1 MKGTGFIYIFI
12 LAAALLSGCIDSL
25 QVGENSTSGES
36 TLTLHISGDPQTRA
50 PLSSTEDNVIQTL
63 GVWLVDATGTI
74 IQYKSTAP
82 SATSTTVEFTT
93 VPRGEHKLYIVA
105 NYEGLTGLASTYA
118 VGKNISGIENVELK
132 EISNAT
138 APEFTS
144 ANGVTSSLI
153 KEVVVSPG
161 NNVVEAHLLRAV
173 GRLTVTFR
181 NGTENR
187 DLFVGSVGLS
197 KKNPSRGY
205 LFGKDDH
212 SNPPA
217 TSLLNFPD
225 LTNVIKIGP
234 GSESVVYDTYLYEST
249 PAISGDVFK
258 MGFTTGMYD
267 YPKEFQAGMFV
278 EGGTISGYKPGDN
291 TKSISSTETWYM
303 IRSVSSMTYYLADD
317 NGLKLVPF
325 TSDNEIPFDDAIKK
339 YCWTFSATSGN
350 NVRIKNVGT
359 KKEIT
364 LSSSSAE
371 VANNGNDLNISYTS
385 NGELRFSREIQENNW
400 WGGWSSTYYYLQND
414 ANSPKT
420 TTNTSG
426 NNINWVLRPV
436 TQTTIATG
444 KHFVGARAST
454 TNSETYDLKYI
465 DMYGVA
471 QNLEHICRN
480 EHVNLTVNVY
490 HHVATG
496 GFVFEVEKWS
506 DVSNKTTFD

>member
-25 QVGENSTSGES
+25 QVEEASTSEES

-74 IQYKSTAP
+74 IQYKSAAP

-132 EISNAT
+132 EITNET

-181 NGTENR
+181 NGTDNR

-212 SNPPA
+212 STPSA
-217 TSLLNFPD
+217 TTLLNFPD

-234 GSESVVYDTYLYEST
+234 GSESIVYDTYLYEST
-249 PAISGDVFK
+249 PAISGDVFQ

-267 YPKEFQAGMFV
+267 YPTEFQAGMFV
-278 EGGTISGYKPGDN
+278 EGGTISGYKPGSNQTNRDN
-291 TKSISSTETWYM
+291 TSTWYM
-303 IRSVSSMTYYLADD
+303 IRSVSSSTYYLADD
-317 NGLKLVPF
+317 NGLKLVSF

-339 YCWTFSATSGN
+339 YCWTFSSTNGN
-350 NVRIKNVGT
+350 ARIINVGT
-359 KKEIT
+359 GRRIT
-364 LSSSSAE
+364 LNDSS
-371 VANNGNDLNISYTS
+371 VGLNANGDDIQINIQNGA
-385 NGELRFSREIQENNW
+385 LRFYRQIKKA
-400 WGGWSSTYYYLQND
+400 YYYLQNNG
-414 ANSPKT
+414 NSPDVST
-420 TTNTSG
+420 STN
-426 NNINWVLRPV
+426 NVNWLLRPV

-444 KHFVGARAST
+444 KHFVGALAST

-496 GFVFEVEKWS
+496 GFVFEVGKWS
-506 DVSNKTTFD
+506 NVSNETTFD

>member
-25 QVGENSTSGES
+25 QVGEASTSGES

-74 IQYKSTAP
+74 IQYKSAAP

-118 VGKNISGIENVELK
+118 VGENISGIENVELK
-132 EISNAT
+132 EITNDAT

-212 SNPPA
+212 SNPSA
-217 TSLLNFPD
+217 TTLLNFPD

-234 GSESVVYDTYLYEST
+234 GSESIVYDTYLYEST

-267 YPKEFQAGMFV
+267 YPKEFQAGMFA
-278 EGGTISGYKPGDN
+278 EGGTISGYKPGANQTNRDN
-291 TKSISSTETWYM
+291 TSTWYM
-303 IRSVSSMTYYLADD
+303 IRSVSSSTYYLADD

-325 TSDNEIPFDDAIKK
+325 TSDNEIPFDDTIKK
-339 YCWTFSATSGN
+339 YCWTFSETNGNAKIINVATGRGITLNATS
-350 NVRIKNVGT
+350 VGLDNDAN
-359 KKEIT
+359 T
-364 LSSSSAE
+364 LQISTQ
-371 VANNGNDLNISYTS
+371 NGT
-385 NGELRFSREIQENNW
+385 LRFYRQIRTSGRYYN
-400 WGGWSSTYYYLQND
+400 YYLQNNG
-414 ANSPKT
+414 NSPYVT
-420 TTNTSG
+420 TSTG

-436 TQTTIATG
+436 TSATIATG
-444 KHFVGARAST
+444 KHFVGALAST

-506 DVSNKTTFD
+506 NVSNETTFD

>member
-25 QVGENSTSGES
+25 QVGEASTSGES
-36 TLTLHISGDPQTRA
+36 TLILHISGDPQTRA

-74 IQYKSTAP
+74 IQYKSAAP

-118 VGKNISGIENVELK
+118 VGENISGIENVELK

-181 NGTENR
+181 NGTDNR

-212 SNPPA
+212 SNPSA
-217 TSLLNFPD
+217 TTLLNFPD

-234 GSESVVYDTYLYEST
+234 GNESIVYDTYLYEST
-249 PAISGDVFK
+249 PAISGESFK
-258 MGFTTGMYD
+258 MGFTTGMYN
-267 YPKEFQAGMFV
+267 YPTEFNSSLFV
-278 EGGTISGYKPGDN
+278 DGGSEYRYKPESNEYTINTDN
-291 TKSISSTETWYM
+291 WYM
-303 IRSVSSMTYYLADD
+303 IRAGSNGPYYLTDD
-317 NGLKLVPF
+317 NGNLALQPF
-325 TSDNEIPFDDAIKK
+325 TGDAEIPVDDEIRK
-339 YCWTFSATSGN
+339 YCWTFSNTNNTTIQNVETGRQILISGTIISLNDSGSSFTVTSTASYIRFRSN
-350 NVRIKNVGT
+350 NRYIIYSGT
-359 KKEIT
+359 T
-364 LSSSSAE
+364 
-371 VANNGNDLNISYTS
+371 VNTS
-385 NGELRFSREIQENNW
+385 T
-400 WGGWSSTYYYLQND
+400 GG
-414 ANSPKT
+414 ANSR
-420 TTNTSG
+420 
-426 NNINWVLRPV
+426 NWSLRPI
-436 TQTTIATG
+436 TTSTTEIG
-444 KHFVGARAST
+444 KHFVGAEAST
-454 TNSETYDLKYI
+454 TNSETYDLNYL

-496 GFVFEVEKWS
+496 GFRFEVEPWDS
-506 DVSNKTTFD
+506 ISNETTFD

>member
-25 QVGENSTSGES
+25 QVGEANTSGES
-36 TLTLHISGDPQTRA
+36 TLTLLISGDPQTRA

-105 NYEGLTGLASTYA
+105 NYEGLTGLASTYE

-132 EISNAT
+132 EITNAT

-144 ANGVTSSLI
+144 TNGVTSSLI

-181 NGTENR
+181 NGTDNR

-197 KKNPSRGY
+197 KKNPSKGY

-212 SNPPA
+212 SNPS
-217 TSLLNFPD
+217 TTTLLNFPD

-278 EGGTISGYKPGDN
+278 EGGTALEYEPRPNEFKINNP
-291 TKSISSTETWYM
+291 TTTLYM
-303 IRSVSSMTYYLADD
+303 IRAGSEGTYYLADD
-317 NGLKLVPF
+317 GEPKDGELKLKQL
-325 TSDNEIPFDDAIKK
+325 TSDSEIPKGEDIKK
-339 YCWTFSATSGN
+339 YCWTFSSKNNTTITNVSTGN
-350 NVRIKNVGT
+350 QIQIDNSNINLVN
-359 KKEIT
+359 
-364 LSSSSAE
+364 S
-371 VANNGNDLNISYTS
+371 NNGSIFTIDS
-385 NGELRFSREIQENNW
+385 NNERIRFSASGKNLRHYGSTLTTQNSGDRNW
-400 WGGWSSTYYYLQND
+400 
-414 ANSPKT
+414 A
-420 TTNTSG
+420 
-426 NNINWVLRPV
+426 LRPV
-436 TQTTIATG
+436 IQKEISVG

-496 GFVFEVEKWS
+496 GFEFEVKKWS
-506 DVSNKTTFD
+506 NVSNETTFD

>member
-25 QVGENSTSGES
+25 QVGEASTSGES

-50 PLSSTEDNVIQTL
+50 PLGPAEDNVIQTL

-74 IQYKSTAP
+74 IQYKSAAP

-105 NYEGLTGLASTYA
+105 NYDGLTGLASTYA
-118 VGKNISGIENVELK
+118 VGKSISGIEDVELK
-132 EISNAT
+132 EITNAT

-181 NGTENR
+181 NGTDNR

-212 SNPPA
+212 SNPSA
-217 TSLLNFPD
+217 TTLLNFPD

-234 GSESVVYDTYLYEST
+234 GSENVVYDTYLYEST
-249 PAISGDVFK
+249 PAVSGDTFN

-267 YPKEFQAGMFV
+267 YPTEFQSGMFA
-278 EGGTISGYKPGDN
+278 EGGTVSGYKPGTNQTNRAN
-291 TKSISSTETWYM
+291 TTTWYM
-303 IRSVSSMTYYLADD
+303 IRSVSSSTYYLADD
-317 NGLKLVPF
+317 NGLKLVTF
-325 TSDNEIPFDDAIKK
+325 TSDNEIPFDDTIKK
-339 YCWTFSATSGN
+339 YCWTFSSTNNNARIINVATGN
-350 NVRIKNVGT
+350 
-359 KKEIT
+359 EIT
-364 LSSSSAE
+364 LSATS
-371 VANNGNDLNISYTS
+371 VGLDKNGNSLQISTQ
-385 NGELRFSREIQENNW
+385 NGALRFSRQIRTSGRNYNYYFQNN
-400 WGGWSSTYYYLQND
+400 G
-414 ANSPKT
+414 NSPSVT
-420 TTNTSG
+420 TSTDG

-436 TQTTIATG
+436 TSATLATG
-444 KHFVGARAST
+444 KHFVGALAST

-471 QNLEHICRN
+471 QDLEHICRN

-506 DVSNKTTFD
+506 NVSNETTFD

>member
-25 QVGENSTSGES
+25 QVGEASTSGES

-74 IQYKSTAP
+74 IQYKSAAP

-105 NYEGLTGLASTYA
+105 NYDGLTGLASTYA

-132 EISNAT
+132 EITNET

-153 KEVVVSPG
+153 KEVVISPG

-181 NGTENR
+181 NGTDNR

-212 SNPPA
+212 SNPSA
-217 TSLLNFPD
+217 TTLLNFPD

-234 GSESVVYDTYLYEST
+234 GSESIVYDTYLYEST

-267 YPKEFQAGMFV
+267 YPTEFQSGMFV
-278 EGGTISGYKPGDN
+278 DGPITGYEPGSNQFTISNP
-291 TKSISSTETWYM
+291 STTWYM
-303 IRSVSSMTYYLADD
+303 IRAGSEGTYYLADD
-317 NGLKLVPF
+317 GGLKLKEF
-325 TSDNEIPFDDAIKK
+325 TSNSEIPEGEDIKK
-339 YCWTFSATSGN
+339 YCWMFSSTNNTTITNVSTGNQIQIDNSNINLVNSNNGSIFTIDSRNDRIRFSASGRN
-350 NVRIKNVGT
+350 LRHYGS
-359 KKEIT
+359 T
-364 LSSSSAE
+364 LTTQNS
-371 VANNGNDLNISYTS
+371 
-385 NGELRFSREIQENNW
+385 GERNW
-400 WGGWSSTYYYLQND
+400 
-414 ANSPKT
+414 A
-420 TTNTSG
+420 
-426 NNINWVLRPV
+426 LRPV
-436 TQTTIATG
+436 TSKTIATE
-444 KHFVGARAST
+444 KHFVGALAST

-506 DVSNKTTFD
+506 NVSNETTFD

>member
-12 LAAALLSGCIDSL
+12 LVTALLSGCIDSL

-50 PLSSTEDNVIQTL
+50 PLSPTEDKVIQTL

-74 IQYKSTAP
+74 IQYKSAAP

-132 EISNAT
+132 EITNAT

-181 NGTENR
+181 NGTDNR

-197 KKNPSRGY
+197 KKNPSKGY

-212 SNPPA
+212 SNPSA
-217 TSLLNFPD
+217 TTLLNFPD
-225 LTNVIKIGP
+225 LTSVIKIGP
-234 GSESVVYDTYLYEST
+234 GSENVVYDTYLYEST

-267 YPKEFQAGMFV
+267 YPKEFQSGMFV
-278 EGGTISGYKPGDN
+278 EGGTALVYKPGSN
-291 TKSISSTETWYM
+291 QFKISNPTTTWYM
-303 IRSVSSMTYYLADD
+303 IRAGSGGTYYLTDD
-317 NGLKLVPF
+317 GGLKLKEF
-325 TSDNEIPFDDAIKK
+325 TSDSEIPVGEDIKK
-339 YCWTFSATSGN
+339 YCWSFSSTN
-350 NVRIKNVGT
+350 DTKITNVSTGRQIKIDNGQ
-359 KKEIT
+359 
-364 LSSSSAE
+364 LSL
-371 VANNGNDLNISYTS
+371 VNNNGSSFTVNSNDSRIRLYKDNAYIAYSGSSITTS
-385 NGELRFSREIQENNW
+385 TNGNGRNW
-400 WGGWSSTYYYLQND
+400 
-414 ANSPKT
+414 A
-420 TTNTSG
+420 
-426 NNINWVLRPV
+426 LRPV
-436 TQTTIATG
+436 TQTTISTET
-444 KHFVGARAST
+444 HFVGALAST

-506 DVSNKTTFD
+506 NVSNKTTFD

>member
-25 QVGENSTSGES
+25 QVGEASTSGES

-118 VGKNISGIENVELK
+118 VGENISGIENVELK
-132 EISNAT
+132 EITTNAT

-144 ANGVTSSLI
+144 TNGVTSSLI

-212 SNPPA
+212 SNPSA
-217 TSLLNFPD
+217 TTLLNFPD

-234 GSESVVYDTYLYEST
+234 GSERIVYDTYLYEST

-258 MGFTTGMYD
+258 MGVTTGMYD
-267 YPKEFQAGMFV
+267 YPTEFQAGMFV
-278 EGGTISGYKPGDN
+278 EGEITGYEPGDN

-303 IRSVSSMTYYLADD
+303 IRSVSSSTHYLADD
-317 NGLKLVPF
+317 NGLKLVSF

-339 YCWTFSATSGN
+339 YCWTFSPTSDN
-350 NVRIKNVGT
+350 AKIKNVATGR
-359 KKEIT
+359 EIT
-364 LSSSSAE
+364 LSTSS
-371 VANNGNDLNISYTS
+371 VGIGDNGVRLQLSNDSS
-385 NGELRFSREIQENNW
+385 GLRFYIQSKSGKNTYNW
-400 WGGWSSTYYYLQND
+400 YLTNSDSTPTVTRNTD
-414 ANSPKT
+414 NT
-420 TTNTSG
+420 T
-426 NNINWVLRPV
+426 IWVLRPV
-436 TQTTIATG
+436 TQKPIATG
-444 KHFVGARAST
+444 KHFVGALAST

-506 DVSNKTTFD
+506 NVSNETTFD

>member
-25 QVGENSTSGES
+25 QVGEASTSGES

-50 PLSSTEDNVIQTL
+50 PLSPTEDNVIQTL

-105 NYEGLTGLASTYA
+105 NYDGLTGLASTYT
-118 VGKNISGIENVELK
+118 VGENINGIENVELK
-132 EISNAT
+132 EITHAT

-144 ANGVTSSLI
+144 TNGVTSSLI

-161 NNVVEAHLLRAV
+161 NNVVEVHLLRAV

-181 NGTENR
+181 NGTDNR

-212 SNPPA
+212 STPSA
-217 TSLLNFPD
+217 TTLLNFPD
-225 LTNVIKIGP
+225 LANVVKIGP
-234 GSESVVYDTYLYEST
+234 SSENVVYDTYLYEST

-267 YPKEFQAGMFV
+267 YPKEFQSGMFV

-359 KKEIT
+359 KREIT
-364 LSSSSAE
+364 LSTDAGL
-371 VANNGNDLNISYTS
+371 ANTGNDLYVSNAS
-385 NGELRFSREIQENNW
+385 NGELRFSRFRK
-400 WGGWSSTYYYLQND
+400 GGTYYLQND
-414 ANSPKT
+414 ANSPKS

-454 TNSETYDLKYI
+454 TNSETYELKYI

-506 DVSNKTTFD
+506 NVSNETTFD

>member
-25 QVGENSTSGES
+25 QVVENSTSGES

-50 PLSSTEDNVIQTL
+50 PLSPTEDNVIQTL

-74 IQYKSTAP
+74 IQYKSVAP

-105 NYEGLTGLASTYA
+105 NYEGLTGLASTYE
-118 VGKNISGIENVELK
+118 VGKKISGIENVELK
-132 EISNAT
+132 EITNDAT

-144 ANGVTSSLI
+144 TNGVTSSLI

-181 NGTENR
+181 NGTDNR

-212 SNPPA
+212 SNPSA
-217 TSLLNFPD
+217 TTLLNFPD
-225 LTNVIKIGP
+225 LTKVIQIGP
-234 GSESVVYDTYLYEST
+234 GRDSVVYDTYLYEST

-267 YPKEFQAGMFV
+267 SPKEFQAGMFV
-278 EGGTISGYKPGDN
+278 DGEITGYKPGSN
-291 TKSISSTETWYM
+291 QFTISNPSTTWYM
-303 IRSVSSMTYYLADD
+303 IRAGSGGTYYLADD
-317 NGLKLVPF
+317 RGLKLKEF
-325 TSDNEIPFDDAIKK
+325 TSDSEIPVGKDIKK
-339 YCWTFSATSGN
+339 YCWSFSSTNYTQITNASTGRQIKIDNQQLSLVN
-350 NVRIKNVGT
+350 NDG
-359 KKEIT
+359 
-364 LSSSSAE
+364 SSFT
-371 VANNGNDLNISYTS
+371 VNS
-385 NGELRFSREIQENNW
+385 NGSRIRFNKDNSYIAYSGSSITTSTNGDSRNW
-400 WGGWSSTYYYLQND
+400 
-414 ANSPKT
+414 A
-420 TTNTSG
+420 
-426 NNINWVLRPV
+426 LRPV

-444 KHFVGARAST
+444 KKFVGALAST
-454 TNSETYDLKYI
+454 TNIETYDLKYI

-506 DVSNKTTFD
+506 NVSNETTFD

>member
-12 LAAALLSGCIDSL
+12 LVTALLSGCIDSL

-50 PLSSTEDNVIQTL
+50 PLGPAEDNVIQTL

-74 IQYKSTAP
+74 IQYKSVAP

-105 NYEGLTGLASTYA
+105 NYEGLTGLASTYE

-132 EISNAT
+132 EITNAT

-144 ANGVTSSLI
+144 TNGVTSSLI

-217 TSLLNFPD
+217 TTLLNFPD

-234 GSESVVYDTYLYEST
+234 RSEKVVYDTYLYEST

-267 YPKEFQAGMFV
+267 YPKEFQAGMFS
-278 EGGTISGYKPGDN
+278 EGGTVDVYKPESN
-291 TKSISSTETWYM
+291 QFKISNPSTMYM
-303 IRSVSSMTYYLADD
+303 IRAGSEGTYYLADD
-317 NGLKLVPF
+317 GEPKDGELKLKQF
-325 TSDNEIPFDDAIKK
+325 TSDSEIPEGEDIKK
-339 YCWTFSATSGN
+339 YCWTFSSTNNTTITNVSTGNQIQIDNSGIKLVNSNNGSIFTIDSNNDRIRFSASGKNLRHNGSTLTTQNSGN
-350 NVRIKNVGT
+350 R
-359 KKEIT
+359 
-364 LSSSSAE
+364 
-371 VANNGNDLNISYTS
+371 
-385 NGELRFSREIQENNW
+385 NW
-400 WGGWSSTYYYLQND
+400 
-414 ANSPKT
+414 A
-420 TTNTSG
+420 
-426 NNINWVLRPV
+426 LRPV
-436 TQTTIATG
+436 TQAEKSVG
-444 KHFVGARAST
+444 KHFVDARAST
-454 TNSETYDLKYI
+454 TNIETYDLKYI

-506 DVSNKTTFD
+506 NVSNETTFD

>member
-25 QVGENSTSGES
+25 QVGEASTSGES

-74 IQYKSTAP
+74 IQYKSAAP

-93 VPRGEHKLYIVA
+93 VPRGDHKLYIVA

-132 EISNAT
+132 EITDET

-144 ANGVTSSLI
+144 TNGVTSSLI

-212 SNPPA
+212 SNPSA
-217 TSLLNFPD
+217 TTLLNFPD

-234 GSESVVYDTYLYEST
+234 GSESIVYDTYLYEST

-267 YPKEFQAGMFV
+267 YPKEFQAGMFA
-278 EGGTISGYKPGDN
+278 EGGTVLVYKPGSN
-291 TKSISSTETWYM
+291 QFTISNPSTTWYM
-303 IRSVSSMTYYLADD
+303 IRAGSGGTYYLADD
-317 NGLKLVPF
+317 GGLKLKQF
-325 TSDNEIPFDDAIKK
+325 TSDSEIPEGEDIKK
-339 YCWTFSATSGN
+339 YCWIFSSTN
-350 NVRIKNVGT
+350 NTTITNVSTGRQIKINN
-359 KKEIT
+359 EQ
-364 LSSSSAE
+364 LSL
-371 VANNGNDLNISYTS
+371 VNNNGSSFTVDTS
-385 NGELRFSREIQENNW
+385 NSTRIRFSMNRYMAYSGSSVTTSNTGSGRNW
-400 WGGWSSTYYYLQND
+400 
-414 ANSPKT
+414 A
-420 TTNTSG
+420 
-426 NNINWVLRPV
+426 LRPV

-506 DVSNKTTFD
+506 NVSNETTFD

>member
-1 MKGTGFIYIFI
+1 MKGTGFIYIYI

-25 QVGENSTSGES
+25 QVGEASTSGES

-74 IQYKSTAP
+74 IQYKSAAP
-82 SATSTTVEFTT
+82 SAKSTTVEFTT

-144 ANGVTSSLI
+144 TNGVTSSLI

-181 NGTENR
+181 NGTDNR

-197 KKNPSRGY
+197 KKNPSKGY

-212 SNPPA
+212 SNPS
-217 TSLLNFPD
+217 TTTLLNFPD

-234 GSESVVYDTYLYEST
+234 GSESVVYDTYLYESM

-267 YPKEFQAGMFV
+267 SPKEFQSGMFV
-278 EGGTISGYKPGDN
+278 EGGTISGYKPGANQTNRAN
-291 TKSISSTETWYM
+291 TSTWYM
-303 IRSVSSMTYYLADD
+303 IRSVSSSTYYLADD
-317 NGLKLVPF
+317 NGLKLVSF

-339 YCWTFSATSGN
+339 YCWTFSSTNDNAK
-350 NVRIKNVGT
+350 IKNVATGR
-359 KKEIT
+359 EIT
-364 LSSSSAE
+364 LSTSS
-371 VANNGNDLNISYTS
+371 VGIGDNGVTLQINNESS
-385 NGELRFSREIQENNW
+385 VLRFYIRSKNGKN
-400 WGGWSSTYYYLQND
+400 TYNYYLT
-414 ANSPKT
+414 NSDNTPKVTRNTDNT
-420 TTNTSG
+420 TT
-426 NNINWVLRPV
+426 WVLRPV
-436 TQTTIATG
+436 TQTTIATE
-444 KHFVGARAST
+444 KHFVEAKAST

-496 GFVFEVEKWS
+496 GFVFEVENWS
-506 DVSNKTTFD
+506 NVSNETTFD